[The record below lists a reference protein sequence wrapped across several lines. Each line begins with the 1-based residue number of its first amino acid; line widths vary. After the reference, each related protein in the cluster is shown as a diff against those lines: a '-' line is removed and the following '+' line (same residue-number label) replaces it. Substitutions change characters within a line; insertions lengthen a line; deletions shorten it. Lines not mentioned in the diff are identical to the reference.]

1 MRATETHLLPFLK
14 QSPQFIVPIYQR
26 TYSWTE
32 IQCQQLWDDIDRAGS
47 RDDITAHF
55 IGSIVYVAEGLSQVS
70 QQAPLLVIDGQQ
82 RLTTVLLLIKA
93 LAQALGDDEPVDG
106 FSAPKLNQY
115 YLTNHL
121 EKADRYF
128 KLLLSQT
135 DNLSFQAIIR
145 DRLQPSEP
153 SLCVTQNF
161 ALFKKLLRDT
171 SKSDLATVCRGLDK
185 LVLVDIT
192 LDQHQDNAQQIFESM
207 NSTGKE
213 LSQADL
219 IRNFVLMGL
228 EQQPQTNLYNDYWRP
243 MEQDFGQEA
252 YGTQFNSFMRHYLT
266 VRTGKIPREDKVY
279 QAFKDYSSEQGQG
292 IEALVK
298 DIHTCAGHFC
308 ALALGGEQDA
318 TLRRVFED
326 LRELKAGVAYPLLLR
341 LYADYAND
349 KLSAADLVAAVRLVE
364 SYVFRRA
371 ICGIPTNSMDRTFA
385 SFGKSLQENR
395 YLESLQEHFC
405 LLHSYR
411 RFPRDEE
418 FLCELQQRNL
428 YHFRH
433 KGYWL
438 RRFESH
444 DRKESVPDEY
454 TIEHILPQN
463 PDLSSDWQLA
473 LGDDWER
480 IQREYLHT
488 LGNLTLT
495 GYNAE
500 YKDRLFT
507 DKRDMS
513 GGFKESPLKLNEM
526 LRGLDKW
533 DENAIQMRANM
544 LAAQALIVWGSPP
557 KLNDSTPSSQ
567 PKPAPSPSDYC
578 IDDHRFLCESEEVR
592 EVFDAFR
599 KEVLALDPCVREEFR
614 KDYVAYKAETNFVD
628 AVPQATR
635 LRLSFNMPFAELRD
649 PKKLCK
655 DVTNLGRW
663 GNGDVEIGLQ
673 SLDELPYVMSLVR
686 QSFDH
691 QMGDGG

>member
-1 MRATETHLLPFLK
+1 MQATETHLLPFLK

-135 DNLSFQAIIR
+135 DNLSFKAIIR
-145 DRLQPSEP
+145 DTPQPSEP

-161 ALFKKLLRDT
+161 ALFNKLLRDT
-171 SKSDLATVCRGLDK
+171 SKSDLATVCRGLGK

-192 LDQHQDNAQQIFESM
+192 LDRRQDNAQRIFESM

-228 EQQPQTNLYNDYWRP
+228 EQQSQTNLYNDYWRP

-252 YGTQFNSFMRHYLT
+252 DGTQFDSFMRHYLT
-266 VRTGKIPREDKVY
+266 VRTGKIPRKDKVY
-279 QAFKDYSSEQGQG
+279 KAFQNYSYEQGQG
-292 IEALVK
+292 FEALVK
-298 DIHTCAGHFC
+298 DIHTFAGHFC

-349 KLSAADLVAAVRLVE
+349 KLSVADLAAAVRLVE

-371 ICGIPTNSMDRTFA
+371 ICDAATNSMNQTFA

-405 LLHSYR
+405 SLDFRR

-418 FLCELQQRNL
+418 FLRKLQQRDL
-428 YHFRH
+428 YRRFRH
-433 KGYWL
+433 KSYWL
-438 RRFESH
+438 RRWENYG
-444 DRKESVPDEY
+444 RKEHVTEEC

-463 PDLSSDWQLA
+463 SDLSLAWQRE
-473 LGDDWER
+473 LGDDWQR
-480 IQREYLHT
+480 IHQEYLHT

-495 GYNAE
+495 GYNSE
-500 YKDRLFT
+500 YKDRPFAE
-507 DKRDMS
+507 KRDMS
-513 GGFKESPLKLNEM
+513 GGFKESPLKLNKM
-526 LRGLDKW
+526 LGGCDKW
-533 DENAIQMRANM
+533 NENAIRMRAKV
-544 LAAQALIVWGSPP
+544 LADQALIVWGSPP
-557 KLNDSTPSSQ
+557 NLNDSTPASST
-567 PKPAPSPSDYC
+567 
-578 IDDHRFLCESEEVR
+578 
-592 EVFDAFR
+592 
-599 KEVLALDPCVREEFR
+599 
-614 KDYVAYKAETNFVD
+614 KASAIT
-628 AVPQATR
+628 
-635 LRLSFNMPFAELRD
+635 
-649 PKKLCK
+649 K
-655 DVTNLGRW
+655 
-663 GNGDVEIGLQ
+663 
-673 SLDELPYVMSLVR
+673 
-686 QSFDH
+686 
-691 QMGDGG
+691 